1 MTMNKLRLYM
11 SLLELTN
18 SAAEELNFCDLTSAD
33 KDILLHIWNSTK
45 EGEHLYCASH
55 DEFLTASKDIS
66 KSQFYKSI
74 KKLLDE
80 GILKKVG
87 SERSAT
93 YQLTVAG

>member
-1 MTMNKLRLYM
+1 M

-18 SAAEELNFCDLTSAD
+18 SAAEELNFCDLTNTD
-33 KDILLHIWNSTK
+33 TDILLHIWNSTH
-45 EGEHLYCASH
+45 EGEDEYYASY

-80 GILKKVG
+80 GIIEKVG
-87 SERSAT
+87 SERSGT
-93 YQLTVAG
+93 YQMIISG